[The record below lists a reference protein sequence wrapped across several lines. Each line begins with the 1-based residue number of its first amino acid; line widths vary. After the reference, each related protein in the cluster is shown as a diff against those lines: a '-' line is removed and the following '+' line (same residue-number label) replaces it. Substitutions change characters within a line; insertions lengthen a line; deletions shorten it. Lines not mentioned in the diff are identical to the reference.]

1 MDEPDMITP
10 QSPYVDM
17 KSALN
22 EIDSDL
28 SELSVLASLDDK
40 EEDWTPPNE
49 RNQGDDA
56 EMLSESVDQE
66 DAEDA

>member
-10 QSPYVDM
+10 QSPYVDII
-17 KSALN
+17 SALN

-28 SELSVLASLDDK
+28 SELSVLANLDDK

-49 RNQGDDA
+49 RNQSDDA